1 MNFRPLALVAIFSVL
16 LFSCQGEP
24 SNGDPAG
31 GDLSLHT
38 IGLPAVT
45 ANYPRQAPDSSWS
58 PERCSIDWYPCP
70 PVGTG
75 RYQTMEDFPFFPVN
89 QWAKDQ
95 ADEQGMLYMHDIYQ
109 MRAEGKKMIMFSVT
123 AGWCSVC
130 RSQFPNLSTVAQMYP
145 DVAFL
150 IVVAQDTA
158 GEASDL
164 AYAKVYSDGYNW
176 DDDANVFVTNDSNFL
191 FERYMNIAAYPF
203 NAFIDISNMEIISY
217 ESGLTTL
224 QVYSDAVASALS
236 KVK

>member
-1 MNFRPLALVAIFSVL
+1 MNFRLFALLACFPVL
-16 LFSCQGEP
+16 MFSCQDEP
-24 SNGDPAG
+24 ANGDVAG
-31 GDLSLHT
+31 LHT
-38 IGLPAVT
+38 ASLPAVT
-45 ANYPRQAPDSSWS
+45 TPYPRQAPDSAWT

-89 QWAKDQ
+89 DWAKDQ
-95 ADEQGMLYMHDIYQ
+95 ADEQGMLYMHDLYQ
-109 MRAEGKKMIMFSVT
+109 MRAEGKKMIMLSVT

-130 RSQFPNLSTVAQMYP
+130 RSQFPNLSTIATMYP

-150 IVVAQDTA
+150 IIVAQDTA

-176 DDDANVFVTNDSNFL
+176 DDDANIFVTNDSNFL

-217 ESGLTTL
+217 ESGLTSLTI
-224 QVYSDAVASALS
+224 YSDAIQSALS